1 MRAFQAMHDGFSR
14 EFGAVLSGML
24 RTIVE
29 VKLSSVDQLTYGEFV
44 FSLEN
49 MTCFNVMRAEG
60 LDGHM
65 ILDLT
70 PSIIFPI
77 VDRLL
82 GGGKSAKY
90 NDPQPPADGDR
101 AAADLADHRDGD
113 PRVWKRPGPASASSS
128 SA

>member
-1 MRAFQAMHDGFSR
+1 
-14 EFGAVLSGML
+14 ML

-82 GGGKSAKY
+82 GGGSR
-90 NDPQPPADGDR
+90 PSSTFPAGR
-101 AAADLADHRDGD
+101 
-113 PRVWKRPGPASASSS
+113 
-128 SA
+128 